1 MTSGSNSAWRRRSP
15 DIGDRRQSRRWGI
28 YYSNRL
34 FFVVFEGSES
44 EKAAHLQKSE
54 EERGMI
60 RIKDF
65 NDDFCRHRHSRTR
78 FFPLCSA
85 FLRKTKPNL
94 ISVAR
99 ARPPSAQCP
108 SVISLAKYAKSH
120 FPLSPSSPPR
130 NVTSSH
136 DILRSLCVVI
146 FAVNIILSVIS

>member
-1 MTSGSNSAWRRRSP
+1 MEEEISRHWGPETESEMGNILFKSALFCCFREKRVRRKRP
-15 DIGDRRQSRRWGI
+15 TYRSRR
-28 YYSNRL
+28 
-34 FFVVFEGSES
+34 
-44 EKAAHLQKSE
+44 KS
-54 EERGMI
+54 GGWMI

-99 ARPPSAQCP
+99 ARPPTAQCP

-136 DILRSLCVVI
+136 DILRSLSVVI
-146 FAVNIILSVIS
+146 FAVNIVLVVIS